1 MFHLKKLYI
10 GNLPYSVTGDE
21 LEEMFAEFGD
31 IESAVVISDKF
42 SGRSKGFGFVEFA
55 DDEAAKA
62 AMEKMDGADVGGR
75 NLKVN
80 EARERR

>member
-1 MFHLKKLYI
+1 MKKLYI